1 MWYKNSYR
9 RHLMDMHIND
19 WGESIFLRDFDPEVY
34 CDNLK
39 AANIKSAMI
48 YLQSHVGFCH
58 YPTKVGHTH
67 PAFLEKPDAM
77 KRLTD
82 LCHQNGIDVT
92 AYYSINYNNLEA
104 EAHPDWR
111 IVRTKDGV
119 KTKWE
124 FGGDR
129 YGCCCPN
136 NHNYIDFVKAQIKEI
151 LEYADF
157 DGLFFDMPFWRYTCY
172 CDNCTKK
179 WKAAYGTEMP
189 TEKGTPEWDNFIA
202 LKETWTSE
210 YAKELTDYAKSLR
223 PDIALYYNYACALL
237 PADEFISSEILND
250 HQDFAS
256 GDLYRGF
263 LTQSFTCKYF
273 DAVTPNKP
281 FEYMTGRCDPGLAC
295 HTVTKSDDKLKLA
308 AFLTVAHHGAN
319 FFIDAIDPKGTMD
332 ARFYNKLGEIY
343 RETEKYEPYMG
354 SGELVAD
361 VGVYYCVE
369 GRGMNEKSE
378 FATYNATF
386 AASQNLI
393 RKKIPFGVFSQRT
406 INQISKYKALI
417 MANPRFSNDNTINT
431 LKNYVENGGILYFS
445 GSDDPKL
452 LKEFLNTELLEK
464 THSSY
469 TYLAPKPEYEE
480 LLGGFNAEYPLAC
493 QSKLP
498 IIKDVE
504 DAEVLATIT
513 LPYIKADDPDAF
525 ASIHSN
531 PPGTPTDYQGI
542 VIKNYGKG
550 KVIWSA
556 AGIEA
561 KTIKTYRE
569 ILVNLLN
576 YAGMGK
582 LSVMAKASPN
592 VELVSFK
599 NPDSI
604 TLSAVYITDD
614 EETEIQSPFEIKV
627 KAENVKSVTLLPSGE
642 EIPFTQDGDYVTF
655 KTKELNIFDMYLLDT
670 RG

>member
-19 WGESIFLRDFDPEVY
+19 WGEDIFLRDFDPEVY

-82 LCHQNGIDVT
+82 LCHQNNIDVT
-92 AYYSINYNNLEA
+92 AYYSINYNNIEA
-104 EAHPDWR
+104 EAHPNWM
-111 IVRTKDGV
+111 IVPMKGDAEL
-119 KTKWE
+119 E

-129 YGCCCPN
+129 YGLCCPN
-136 NHNYIDFVKAQIKEI
+136 NPDYREFVKTQIKEM

-157 DGLFFDMPFWRYTCY
+157 DGLFFDMPFWRYPCH
-172 CDNCTKK
+172 CKHCTEK
-179 WKAAYGTEMP
+179 WKAVYGTEMP
-189 TEKGTPEWDNFIA
+189 NERDTKEWDNYIA
-202 LKETWTSE
+202 IKEIWTGE
-210 YAKELTDYAKSLR
+210 YAKEYYDYAKSIR
-223 PDIALYYNYACALL
+223 PDLVIYYNYACVML
-237 PADEFISSEILND
+237 PADEFLSSEVLND
-250 HQDFAS
+250 SQDFAS

-273 DAVTPNKP
+273 DAVTTNKP

-308 AFLTVAHHGAN
+308 AMLTVAHHGAN

-332 ARFYNKLGEIY
+332 SRFYNKLGEVY
-343 RETEKYEPYMG
+343 REAEKYEPYMG
-354 SGELVAD
+354 SGDLIAD
-361 VGVYYCVE
+361 IGVYYCIE
-369 GRGMNEKSE
+369 GRGMNVKSE
-378 FATYNATF
+378 FGTYNATF
-386 AASQNLI
+386 AASENLI
-393 RKKIPFGVFSQRT
+393 RKKIPFSVFSQRT

-417 MANPRFSNDNTINT
+417 MANPRFTNDNTISK
-431 LKNYVENGGILYFS
+431 LKKYVENGGILYFS

-452 LKEFLNTELLEK
+452 LKEFLNAEVTGY
-464 THSSY
+464 THSAY
-469 TYLAPKPEYEE
+469 TYLAPKPDYEE

-498 IIKDVE
+498 FVSGVE
-504 DAEVLATIT
+504 DMEILATIT
-513 LPYIKADDPDAF
+513 LPYINKDDPDAF

-531 PPGTPTDYQGI
+531 PPGTPTDYPGL

-561 KTIKTYRE
+561 KTIKAYRE

-576 YAGMGK
+576 YAGLGE
-582 LSVMAKASPN
+582 LSVTANASPN
-592 VELVSFK
+592 VEIIAFK
-599 NPDSI
+599 NPNSI

-614 EETEIQSPFEIKV
+614 EDTEIQSPFEIRLKCCG
-627 KAENVKSVTLLPSGE
+627 AKSVKLLPTNE
-642 EIPFTQDGDYVTF
+642 EIPFIQNGEFITF
-655 KTKELNIFDMYLLDT
+655 KTRELNIFDMYEI
-670 RG
+670 RC